1 MFILLKLCIPVYLQL
16 LTMMLSPTP
25 SLPADVFFLELAM
38 KFREAGQSTYTSVF
52 KGQCSPIRG
61 LLQALRRFVESS
73 SSYSGGQARHC
84 CVPAD
89 NAPVN
94 ELFSLISTPIVIAM
108 SEINTWLFSSN
119 FRGLFLVL
127 SKCFQRSGGM

>member
-1 MFILLKLCIPVYLQL
+1 M
-16 LTMMLSPTP
+16 
-25 SLPADVFFLELAM
+25 
-38 KFREAGQSTYTSVF
+38 
-52 KGQCSPIRG
+52 
-61 LLQALRRFVESS
+61 
-73 SSYSGGQARHC
+73 
-84 CVPAD
+84 PAD

-127 SKCFQRSGGM
+127 SKCFQRRDVNKIFEGIPQRAEKRRDSITTLRNSSDSVDFTTAIIVFGTQS